1 MGWGVGGEGGWV
13 GWEVGWEVGGKG
25 PSVKVEGGWSGREKK
40 TCTFIT
46 VYGHSI
52 QKVCVKT

>member
-1 MGWGVGGEGGWV
+1 MGVGGGRRVGGREGW
-13 GWEVGWEVGGKG
+13 VGGKG
-25 PSVKVEGGWSGREKK
+25 PGVKVEGGWSGREKK
-40 TCTFIT
+40 KTCTFMT